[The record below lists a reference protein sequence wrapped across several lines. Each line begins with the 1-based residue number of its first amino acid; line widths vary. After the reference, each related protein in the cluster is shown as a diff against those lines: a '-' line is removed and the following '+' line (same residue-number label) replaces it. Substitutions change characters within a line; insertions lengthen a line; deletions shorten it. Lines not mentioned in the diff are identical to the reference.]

1 MNRAGADD
9 LERTLDRSGV
19 HRQWEATYRTAE
31 NERFFEEAFDEVTRF
46 LGAPRGATCLD
57 AGCGVGSH
65 AMRLARRGF
74 SVVGVDFSESALL
87 AADMNVRANGL
98 GDRVRLQREDLMT
111 LSFPDA
117 SFDYVLCWGVLMHVP
132 EVERAIDELARVV
145 RPGGKLVLSEI
156 NASSLHCRL
165 LQGLNLVRRR
175 KADLRVTAAGR
186 EYQIVTDSGVLL
198 VRHAHI
204 GWLVE
209 QFRRRGFTLRR
220 HVAGQFTEAYART
233 TSPWLLRL
241 IHGLNR
247 AWFRAVKRPGPA
259 FGNILVLEKAPLS
272 VAAARGT
279 VPSP

>member
-1 MNRAGADD
+1 MTRAGADD
-9 LERTLDRSGV
+9 LERTLDRPGV

-46 LGAPRGATCLD
+46 LGAPQGATCLD
-57 AGCGVGSH
+57 VGCGVGSH
-65 AMRLARRGF
+65 TVRLARRGF
-74 SVVGVDFSESALL
+74 SVVGVDFSECALG
-87 AADMNVRANGL
+87 AAAENVRGQGL
-98 GDRVRLQREDLMT
+98 GDRVRLQREDLMK

-175 KADLRVTAAGR
+175 KPDLRLSAAGM

-198 VRHAHI
+198 IRHTHI

-233 TSPWLLRL
+233 SSPGLLRF

-259 FGNILVLEKAPLS
+259 FGNILLLEKNA
-272 VAAARGT
+272 
-279 VPSP
+279 